1 MKTNGI
7 GGLIPSFLADKPI
20 KQKVMKTKTT
30 ITELSHDDLVTLFS
44 TALYG
49 STYLG
54 ADYEEAIEHNERD
67 CFEDI
72 LANILLHGGC
82 IKVNDYYSEGD
93 VYGELPHELDE
104 ENECTT
110 YFVTY
115 DDIKRGLERAANG
128 TFTIATRLGE
138 DYVKGEKESARVSF
152 NSFANEELDFDLIRA
167 DILMQII
174 LFDEI
179 IYG

>member
-1 MKTNGI
+1 
-7 GGLIPSFLADKPI
+7 
-20 KQKVMKTKTT
+20 MKTKTT
-30 ITELSHDDLVTLFS
+30 ITELTHDDLVELFS
-44 TALYG
+44 TALSG
-49 STYLG
+49 SSYLG
-54 ADYEEAIEHNERD
+54 ADYEESIEYNEKD

-104 ENECTT
+104 DNGCTT

-115 DDIKRGLERAANG
+115 DDIKRGLERAADG
-128 TFTIATRLGE
+128 TFNAGNDKWTEQTKR
-138 DYVKGEKESARVSF
+138 SARVSF
-152 NSFANEELDFDLIRA
+152 GSFMNEESCDFDLVRA

>member
-1 MKTNGI
+1 
-7 GGLIPSFLADKPI
+7 
-20 KQKVMKTKTT
+20 MKTKTT
-30 ITELSHDDLVTLFS
+30 ITELTHDDLVYLFS
-44 TALYG
+44 TALTG
-49 STYLG
+49 SPYLV
-54 ADYEEAIEHNERD
+54 AEYEGPSECDENGEDD

-82 IKVNDYYSEGD
+82 IKVSDHYSEGD
-93 VYGELPHELDE
+93 IYGELPYELDE
-104 ENECTT
+104 ENGCTT

-115 DDIKRGLERAANG
+115 DDIKRGLERAADG
-128 TFTIATRLGE
+128 TFNAGDDEWTEQTKR
-138 DYVKGEKESARVSF
+138 SARVSF
-152 NSFANEELDFDLIRA
+152 DSFMDEDGCDFDLVRA

>member
-1 MKTNGI
+1 
-7 GGLIPSFLADKPI
+7 
-20 KQKVMKTKTT
+20 MKTKTT
-30 ITELSHDDLVTLFS
+30 ITELTHDDLVELFS
-44 TALYG
+44 TALSG
-49 STYLG
+49 SPYLG
-54 ADYEEAIEHNERD
+54 ADYEESIEHNEKD

-115 DDIKRGLERAANG
+115 DDIKRGLERAADG
-128 TFTIATRLGE
+128 TFNAGNDKWTENTKR
-138 DYVKGEKESARVSF
+138 SARVSF
-152 NSFANEELDFDLIRA
+152 DSFMNEEACDFDLVRA

>member
-1 MKTNGI
+1 
-7 GGLIPSFLADKPI
+7 
-20 KQKVMKTKTT
+20 MKTKTT
-30 ITELSHDDLVTLFS
+30 ITELTHDDLVELFS
-44 TALYG
+44 TALSG
-49 STYLG
+49 SSYLG
-54 ADYEEAIEHNERD
+54 ADYEESIEHDEKD

-115 DDIKRGLERAANG
+115 DDIKRGLERAADG
-128 TFTIATRLGE
+128 TFNAGNDKWTKQTKR
-138 DYVKGEKESARVSF
+138 SARVSF
-152 NSFANEELDFDLIRA
+152 DSFMDEDSCEFDLVRA

>member
-1 MKTNGI
+1 
-7 GGLIPSFLADKPI
+7 
-20 KQKVMKTKTT
+20 MKTKTT
-30 ITELSHDDLVTLFS
+30 ITELTHDDLVELFS
-44 TALYG
+44 TALSG
-49 STYLG
+49 SSYLG
-54 ADYEEAIEHNERD
+54 ADYEESIEHDEKD

-104 ENECTT
+104 EDECTT

-115 DDIKRGLERAANG
+115 DDIKRGLERAADG
-128 TFTIATRLGE
+128 TFNAGNDEWTKQTKR
-138 DYVKGEKESARVSF
+138 SARVSF
-152 NSFANEELDFDLIRA
+152 DSFMDEDSCEFDLVRA

>member
-1 MKTNGI
+1 
-7 GGLIPSFLADKPI
+7 
-20 KQKVMKTKTT
+20 MKTKTT
-30 ITELSHDDLVTLFS
+30 ITELTHDDLVELFS
-44 TALYG
+44 TALSG
-49 STYLG
+49 SSYLG
-54 ADYEEAIEHNERD
+54 ADYEESIEYNED
-67 CFEDI
+67 ACLEDI

-104 ENECTT
+104 DNECTT

-115 DDIKRGLERAANG
+115 DDIKRGLERAADG
-128 TFTIATRLGE
+128 TFNAGNDKWTKQTKR
-138 DYVKGEKESARVSF
+138 SARVSF
-152 NSFANEELDFDLIRA
+152 DSFIDEDRCDFGLVSA

>member
-1 MKTNGI
+1 
-7 GGLIPSFLADKPI
+7 
-20 KQKVMKTKTT
+20 MKTKTT
-30 ITELSHDDLVTLFS
+30 ITELTHDDLVELFS
-44 TALYG
+44 TALTG
-49 STYLG
+49 SSYLG
-54 ADYEEAIEHNERD
+54 ADYEESIEHDEKD

-110 YFVTY
+110 YYVTY
-115 DDIKRGLERAANG
+115 DDIKKGLERAADG
-128 TFTIATRLGE
+128 TFNAGNDKWTEQTKR
-138 DYVKGEKESARVSF
+138 SARASF
-152 NSFANEELDFDLIRA
+152 DSFMNEDACDFDLVRA

>member
-1 MKTNGI
+1 
-7 GGLIPSFLADKPI
+7 
-20 KQKVMKTKTT
+20 MKTKTT
-30 ITELSHDDLVTLFS
+30 ITELTHDDLVELFS
-44 TALYG
+44 TALSG
-49 STYLG
+49 SSYLG
-54 ADYEEAIEHNERD
+54 ADYEESIEYNED
-67 CFEDI
+67 ACFEDI

-115 DDIKRGLERAANG
+115 DDIKRGLEKAADG
-128 TFTIATRLGE
+128 TFNAGDDEWTERTKR
-138 DYVKGEKESARVSF
+138 SARESF
-152 NSFANEELDFDLIRA
+152 VLFMDKDTCDFDLVSA

>member
-1 MKTNGI
+1 
-7 GGLIPSFLADKPI
+7 
-20 KQKVMKTKTT
+20 MKTKTT
-30 ITELSHDDLVTLFS
+30 ITELTHDDLVELFS
-44 TALYG
+44 TALSG
-49 STYLG
+49 SSYLG
-54 ADYEEAIEHNERD
+54 ADYEESIEYNED
-67 CFEDI
+67 ACFEDI

-115 DDIKRGLERAANG
+115 DDIKRGLERAADG
-128 TFTIATRLGE
+128 TFNAGNDKWTKQTKR
-138 DYVKGEKESARVSF
+138 SARVSF
-152 NSFANEELDFDLIRA
+152 DSFMDEDRCDFDLVGA

>member
-1 MKTNGI
+1 
-7 GGLIPSFLADKPI
+7 
-20 KQKVMKTKTT
+20 MKTKTT
-30 ITELSHDDLVTLFS
+30 ITELTHDDLVNLFS

-49 STYLG
+49 SSYLG
-54 ADYEEAIEHNERD
+54 ADYEESVEHDEKD

-104 ENECTT
+104 DDECTT
-110 YFVTY
+110 YYVTY
-115 DDIKRGLERAANG
+115 DDIKKGLERAADG
-128 TFTIATRLGE
+128 TFNAGNDEWTEQTKR
-138 DYVKGEKESARVSF
+138 SARVSF
-152 NSFANEELDFDLIRA
+152 DSFMDEDACDFDLVRA

>member
-1 MKTNGI
+1 
-7 GGLIPSFLADKPI
+7 
-20 KQKVMKTKTT
+20 MKTKTT
-30 ITELSHDDLVTLFS
+30 ITELTHDDLVELFS
-44 TALYG
+44 TALSG
-49 STYLG
+49 SSYLG
-54 ADYEEAIEHNERD
+54 ADYEESIEYNED
-67 CFEDI
+67 ACFEDI

-104 ENECTT
+104 DNECTT

-115 DDIKRGLERAANG
+115 DDIKRGLERAADG
-128 TFTIATRLGE
+128 TFNAGNDKWTKQTKR
-138 DYVKGEKESARVSF
+138 SAKVSF
-152 NSFANEELDFDLIRA
+152 DSFMDEDRCDFDLVRA

>member
-1 MKTNGI
+1 
-7 GGLIPSFLADKPI
+7 
-20 KQKVMKTKTT
+20 MKTKTT
-30 ITELSHDDLVTLFS
+30 ITELSHDDLVELFS
-44 TALYG
+44 TALSG
-49 STYLG
+49 SSYLG
-54 ADYEEAIEHNERD
+54 ADYEKSIEHDEKD

-115 DDIKRGLERAANG
+115 DDIKRGLEKAADG
-128 TFTIATRLGE
+128 TFNAGNDKWTEQTKR
-138 DYVKGEKESARVSF
+138 SARVSF
-152 NSFANEELDFDLIRA
+152 DSFMDEDRCDFDLVSA

>member
-1 MKTNGI
+1 
-7 GGLIPSFLADKPI
+7 
-20 KQKVMKTKTT
+20 MKTKTT
-30 ITELSHDDLVTLFS
+30 ITELTHDDLVELFS
-44 TALYG
+44 TALSG
-49 STYLG
+49 SSYLG
-54 ADYEEAIEHNERD
+54 ADYEESIEHDEKD

-115 DDIKRGLERAANG
+115 DDIKRGLERAADG
-128 TFTIATRLGE
+128 TFNAGNDKWTEQTKR
-138 DYVKGEKESARVSF
+138 SARVSF
-152 NSFANEELDFDLIRA
+152 DSFMDEDCCEFDLVRA

>member
-1 MKTNGI
+1 
-7 GGLIPSFLADKPI
+7 
-20 KQKVMKTKTT
+20 MKTKTT
-30 ITELSHDDLVTLFS
+30 ITELTHDDLVELFS
-44 TALYG
+44 TALTG
-49 STYLG
+49 SSYLG
-54 ADYEEAIEHNERD
+54 ADYEESIEHDEKD

-115 DDIKRGLERAANG
+115 DDIKRGLEKAADG
-128 TFTIATRLGE
+128 TFNAGNDKWTEQTKR
-138 DYVKGEKESARVSF
+138 SARVSF
-152 NSFANEELDFDLIRA
+152 DSFMDEDRCDFDLVSA
-167 DILMQII
+167 DRLMQII

>member
-1 MKTNGI
+1 
-7 GGLIPSFLADKPI
+7 
-20 KQKVMKTKTT
+20 MKTKTT
-30 ITELSHDDLVTLFS
+30 ITELTHDDLVDLFS
-44 TALYG
+44 TALSG
-49 STYLG
+49 SSYLS
-54 ADYEEAIEHNERD
+54 ADYEESVEHDEKD

-93 VYGELPHELDE
+93 VYGELPRELDE

-115 DDIKRGLERAANG
+115 DDIKRGLERAADG
-128 TFTIATRLGE
+128 TFNAGDDEWT
-138 DYVKGEKESARVSF
+138 EKTKRSARVSF
-152 NSFANEELDFDLIRA
+152 DSFLDEDRCAFDLVRA

-179 IYG
+179 IYS

>member
-1 MKTNGI
+1 
-7 GGLIPSFLADKPI
+7 
-20 KQKVMKTKTT
+20 MKTKTT
-30 ITELSHDDLVTLFS
+30 ITELTHEDLVELFS

-49 STYLG
+49 SSYLS
-54 ADYEEAIEHNERD
+54 ADYEEAIEYNEKD

-115 DDIKRGLERAANG
+115 DNIKRGLEKAADG
-128 TFTIATRLGE
+128 TFKSADGQ
-138 DYVKGEKESARVSF
+138 YKENELAFARKAYDAFV
-152 NSFANEELDFDLIRA
+152 NYDDCGFDSVYA

>member
-1 MKTNGI
+1 
-7 GGLIPSFLADKPI
+7 
-20 KQKVMKTKTT
+20 MKTKTT
-30 ITELSHDDLVTLFS
+30 ITELTHDDLVELFS
-44 TALYG
+44 TALSG
-49 STYLG
+49 SSYLG
-54 ADYEEAIEHNERD
+54 ADYEESIEYNED
-67 CFEDI
+67 ACLEDI

-104 ENECTT
+104 EDECTT

-115 DDIKRGLERAANG
+115 DDIKRGLERAADG
-128 TFTIATRLGE
+128 TFNAGNDKWTEQTKR
-138 DYVKGEKESARVSF
+138 SARVSF
-152 NSFANEELDFDLIRA
+152 DSFVDEDRCDFDLVRA

>member
-1 MKTNGI
+1 
-7 GGLIPSFLADKPI
+7 
-20 KQKVMKTKTT
+20 MKTKAT
-30 ITELSHDDLVTLFS
+30 ITELTHDDLVELFS
-44 TALYG
+44 TALTG
-49 STYLG
+49 SSYLG
-54 ADYEEAIEHNERD
+54 ADYEESIEYNED
-67 CFEDI
+67 ACFEDI

-93 VYGELPHELDE
+93 VYGELPYELDE

-128 TFTIATRLGE
+128 TFNAGNDEWTEPTKR
-138 DYVKGEKESARVSF
+138 SARVSF
-152 NSFANEELDFDLIRA
+152 DSFMDEDSCDFDLVSA